1 MDAHELLKNARQHAA
16 AGRAADADALY
27 RRALDLES
35 APARLEAVH
44 HFARN
49 AFASR
54 NVVEALRLCRLAT
67 EIDPDSSGEWVN
79 LGAALRASGDEAG
92 AQRALQQAL
101 KIEPANRLA
110 ALCLAESW
118 EKTGDVDGALLGYFQ
133 AIALAQ
139 RDGAWLSRETTPA
152 ALYPRVQ
159 HAVQCIDAGRRA
171 LFEAALAPLVTRFG
185 RSEMRRVEQCL
196 AVYLGEV
203 AARYADPRQKP
214 TFLYF
219 PDLPAVAYPP
229 LELFPWIEA
238 LEGATDAI
246 RREVL
251 DVIAAG
257 HGLEPF
263 DDPAQLEQVVSGAP
277 GDASWDAIFLF
288 RHGRRFDDNC
298 ARCPVTLR
306 AIERVPLVRIADHG
320 PEILFSLL
328 RPGAHIL
335 PHRGV
340 TNTRV
345 VTHLALIVPRDCA
358 FHVLGEPLREWREGR
373 AFVFDDSFGHEAWN
387 RSDQTRVILMVDTWN
402 PYLSVPERAAVE
414 TLVAAIGDF
423 RVRCEAIAQR
433 ERS

>member
-1 MDAHELLKNARQHAA
+1 M
-16 AGRAADADALY
+16 
-27 RRALDLES
+27 
-35 APARLEAVH
+35 
-44 HFARN
+44 
-49 AFASR
+49 
-54 NVVEALRLCRLAT
+54 
-67 EIDPDSSGEWVN
+67 
-79 LGAALRASGDEAG
+79 
-92 AQRALQQAL
+92 
-101 KIEPANRLA
+101 
-110 ALCLAESW
+110 
-118 EKTGDVDGALLGYFQ
+118 
-133 AIALAQ
+133 
-139 RDGAWLSRETTPA
+139 
-152 ALYPRVQ
+152 
-159 HAVQCIDAGRRA
+159 
-171 LFEAALAPLVTRFG
+171 
-185 RSEMRRVEQCL
+185 
-196 AVYLGEV
+196 
-203 AARYADPRQKP
+203 
-214 TFLYF
+214 
-219 PDLPAVAYPP
+219 
-229 LELFPWIEA
+229 FPWIEA
-238 LEGATDAI
+238 LESATDAI

-251 DVIAAG
+251 DIIAAG

-263 DDPAQLEQVVSGAP
+263 RDPAQLEQVVSGAP

-402 PYLSVPERAAVE
+402 PYLSLPERAAVE

-433 ERS
+433 PSTAPSSIV

>member
-1 MDAHELLKNARQHAA
+1 
-16 AGRAADADALY
+16 GRTADADAWY
-27 RRALDLES
+27 RRALDTDS
-35 APARLEAVH
+35 TPAQLEAIH

-49 AFASR
+49 AFATR
-54 NVVEALRLCRLAT
+54 DIGEAVRLCRLAT
-67 EIDPDSSGEWVN
+67 EFAADDSAEWVN
-79 LGAALRASGDEAG
+79 LGAALRASGDEAL
-92 AQRALQQAL
+92 AQRALRRAL
-101 KIEPANRLA
+101 ELEPANRLA

-118 EKTGDVDGALLGYFQ
+118 EKTGDADGALLAYFQ
-133 AIALAQ
+133 AVTLAQ
-139 RDGAWLSRETTPA
+139 RQGAWRSRETTPA

-159 HAVQCIDAGRRA
+159 HAVRCIDAGRRA
-171 LFEAALAPLVTRFG
+171 LYESALAPLVARFG
-185 RSEMRRVEQCL
+185 RSELRRVEHCL
-196 AVYLGEV
+196 SVYLGEV

-229 LELFPWIEA
+229 LELFPWIDA
-238 LEGATDAI
+238 LEQATDTI

-251 DVIAAG
+251 GVIAAG

-263 DDPAQLEQVVSGAP
+263 DDPAQLGKLVSGAP

-288 RHGRRFDDNC
+288 RHGRRFDANC
-298 ARCPVTLR
+298 ASCPATLA
-306 AIERVPLVRIADHG
+306 AIEDVPLVRIADHG

-345 VTHLALIVPRDCA
+345 VAHLALIVPRDCA

-387 RSDQTRVILMVDTWN
+387 KSDQTRVILMVDTWN
-402 PYLSVPERAAVE
+402 PYLTEPERAAVE

-423 RVRCEAIAQR
+423 RARCEAIAQR
-433 ERS
+433 